1 MLVFYLSKI
10 SGIFLPRSFPN
21 LSLKRV
27 NSVPSYHRMKR
38 WPKHRAN
45 TPEGGNR
52 KLGQVIRVT
61 GTYNIHTWV
70 DKSQQRIE
78 ACQPDTNQAV
88 HYRRPLQVTLLMKWS
103 GPADGA
109 ERKSM
114 GDAGQRHA
122 FVIDT
127 SRATGRPIRRVREEL
142 RRGLDWTSP
151 ISVSQGG
158 DGTVNYGRFV
168 RER

>member
-1 MLVFYLSKI
+1 MSI
-10 SGIFLPRSFPN
+10 QSHHQR
-21 LSLKRV
+21 
-27 NSVPSYHRMKR
+27 KR
-38 WPKHRAN
+38 WPKHCTNAS
-45 TPEGGNR
+45 EGGNR

-122 FVIDT
+122 LWLTHPEPPAHPACQRGTAVWPWLDVPYQ
-127 SRATGRPIRRVREEL
+127 RVTGWGWDCKLWPLCSWVL
-142 RRGLDWTSP
+142 NVKFGL
-151 ISVSQGG
+151 IYEGG
-158 DGTVNYGRFV
+158 DNKWRSPACS
-168 RER
+168 